1 MAAVPEDLS
10 ITLRGMQEDDLPA
23 VLACERAAYPSPWT
37 EGIFRDCLRVR
48 YDCLVAETR
57 DMLVGHAIVSVAAGE
72 CHVLNLCVHP
82 LFQRLGIGR
91 RMLRRV
97 LALGRRRQADSAF
110 LEVRVSNTGAIAL
123 YREEGFDVIGVRK
136 GYYPCADAN
145 PSRREDA
152 LMLGRA
158 LED

>member
-1 MAAVPEDLS
+1 M
-10 ITLRGMQEDDLPA
+10 
-23 VLACERAAYPSPWT
+23 CCPS
-37 EGIFRDCLRVR
+37 G
-48 YDCLVAETR
+48 A
-57 DMLVGHAIVSVAAGE
+57 GAGAAGR
-72 CHVLNLCVHP
+72 CGLP
-82 LFQRLGIGR
+82 L
-91 RMLRRV
+91 
-97 LALGRRRQADSAF
+97 F

-123 YREEGFDVIGVRK
+123 YREEGFDVIGVRN